1 MTDNDVKEW
10 VKEVV
15 ANGYHGHMRP
25 IEEDVLGYFYECLF
39 EAYETEVAVDIL
51 MNARD
56 ESTAGYY
63 LNKAVMKAIERTTGT
78 FETSVAAHLRE
89 LDEICGD

>member
-1 MTDNDVKEW
+1 MTDNDVKDWIE
-10 VKEVV
+10 EVV

-25 IEEDVLGYFYECLF
+25 IEEDVLDYFYECLF
-39 EAYETEVAVDIL
+39 EADELENAVAIL
-51 MNARD
+51 MNSDDAGA
-56 ESTAGYY
+56 AGYY

-89 LDEICGD
+89 QQEIFGD

>member
-39 EAYETEVAVDIL
+39 EADDLENAVAIL
-51 MNARD
+51 MNAD
-56 ESTAGYY
+56 DAGAAGYY
-63 LNKAVMKAIERTTGT
+63 LDKAVMKAIERTTST